1 MPSNIE
7 QFILEVEKD
16 HVICREGDL
25 TKDLYII
32 VQGKLMVCSR
42 NNTMVTPL
50 AYLSD
55 GDYFGEFS
63 FFDNQTRSAD
73 VIAVKQTKLLKIP
86 QAELKKQ
93 FPRWLIQTSKGLTH
107 KLRLFNNV
115 IRSKS
120 IKRKNVETIKPLNID
135 EQRHYYSLITGDN

>member
-1 MPSNIE
+1 MSDVLDNFSQTIPANS
-7 QFILEVEKD
+7 
-16 HVICREGDL
+16 VICKEGDL

-32 VQGKLMVCSR
+32 VSGKLLVCSR

-63 FFDNQTRSAD
+63 FFDNQARSAD
-73 VIAVKQTKLLKIP
+73 LITVKETKLLKIP

-93 FPRWLIQTSKGLTH
+93 FPRWLILMSKGLTH
-107 KLRLFNNV
+107 KLRTFNSV
-115 IRSKS
+115 VRSKG
-120 IKRKNVETIKPLNID
+120 IKRKNVETIKPLSIE
-135 EQRHYYSLITGDN
+135 EQREIYSIITDGD